1 MKPSDSINIP
11 TNIPINFLQF
21 ALDTNVLKF
30 GQFTTKAGRQ
40 SPYFFN
46 AGLFNDGMSLWQL
59 SNFYAE
65 TLNLAQSNGLNYD
78 MLFGPAYKGI
88 TLVAG
93 VACVLA
99 AQGKNIPYTY
109 NRKEAKLHGE
119 GGTTV
124 GAPLKGR
131 VVIIDDVISAGTSVT
146 ESVALIKA
154 AGATPVAVLIA
165 LDRMERSG
173 NAIDIGSHSAVQA
186 VQDRYGIPVYAI
198 ANLDNLMD
206 LLINTDN
213 IDLIQYC
220 AAMSAYRQQYG
231 I

>member
-11 TNIPINFLQF
+11 INIPIHFLQF
-21 ALDTNVLKF
+21 ALNTNVLKF

-65 TLNLAQSNGLNYD
+65 TLNLAQLNGLNYD

-93 VACVLA
+93 VACALA

-131 VVIIDDVISAGTSVT
+131 VVIVDDVISAGTSVA

-173 NAIDIGSHSAVQA
+173 NAIDIGSYSAVQA

-198 ANLDNLMD
+198 ANLNDLMN

-213 IDLIQYC
+213 LDLIQHY
-220 AAMSAYRQQYG
+220 AAMSIYRQQYG

>member
-1 MKPSDSINIP
+1 MKLFDS
-11 TNIPINFLQF
+11 TNIPIKFLQF

-30 GQFTTKAGRQ
+30 GQFTTKAGRS

-59 SNFYAE
+59 SKFYAD
-65 TLNLAQSNGLNYD
+65 TLNLAQLNGLAYD

-93 VACVLA
+93 VACALA
-99 AQGKNIPYTY
+99 AQGKNIPYAY

-119 GGTTV
+119 GGITV
-124 GAPLKGR
+124 GSPLKGR
-131 VVIIDDVISAGTSVT
+131 VVIVDDVISAGTSVA
-146 ESVALIKA
+146 ESITLIKA

-173 NAIDIGSHSAVQA
+173 NAIDIDSHSAVQA

-198 ANLDNLMD
+198 ANLNNLMD

-213 IDLIQYC
+213 INLTHHR
-220 AAMSAYRQQYG
+220 AALFAYHQQYG